1 MANAGFSH
9 SEAFLQWIW
18 ENMLFN
24 FSELNTSSGKSLTV
38 FNPGTLNTSDGPD
51 FKAAHLEIDGI
62 RWFGDVEI
70 HTHSSLWNS
79 HGHHSDT
86 NFNSV
91 VLHVVVE
98 DATPKAITTENGSR
112 PFTLNL
118 YPHLSQ
124 KIQHFLHSFEQPST
138 LPCASGLHFISEK
151 AFYQQ
156 LEKAHTEYFEKK
168 SNDFLSFFDPTLTTS
183 KAWKQALIIS
193 IWDGLG
199 ISHNRRAMQ
208 ETARRLL
215 KHGIHKTPQKTL
227 DKAYQIA
234 GIHNQ
239 SSDILWNF
247 KSIRPASHPKNRIRE
262 AVLITHQVINEPFEH
277 FLETGA
283 IHLWAHWLDE
293 CSLNHTNRFKILF
306 GTVYLPAIYLLGN
319 LLASKKI
326 SEQAYQSWRQLKT
339 PVPAPLLKKFAPLDL
354 EDNSYRKKL
363 GAVHQLKAYCR
374 PGKCSECFV
383 LKKAIES

>member
-1 MANAGFSH
+1 VADAGFTH

-24 FSELNTSSGKSLTV
+24 FTELKTTSGKDLTV

-51 FKAAHLEIDGI
+51 FKAAHLEIDGV

-70 HTHSSLWNS
+70 HTQSSLWKS
-79 HGHHSDT
+79 HGHHSDS
-86 NFNSV
+86 NYNSV

-98 DATPKAITTENGSR
+98 KAVPKSVTTENGSR

-118 YPHLSQ
+118 HPYLSQ
-124 KIQHFLHSFEQPST
+124 KIKQFLHSFKQPSA

-156 LEKAHTEYFEKK
+156 LEKAHTEYFERKT
-168 SNDFLSFFDPTLTTS
+168 NDFLTFYDPDLIPS
-183 KAWKQALIIS
+183 KAWKQALVIS

-199 ISHNRRAMQ
+199 ISHNRQAMQ

-215 KHGIHKTPQKTL
+215 QQGIHKTPQKTL
-227 DKAYQIA
+227 DHAYQIA
-234 GIHNQ
+234 GFASQ
-239 SSDILWNF
+239 QSDISWNL
-247 KSIRPASHPKNRIRE
+247 KSVRPANHPKNRIRE
-262 AVLITHQVINEPFEH
+262 AVLLTHQVMQEPFGH
-277 FLETGA
+277 FLETESVQ
-283 IHLWAHWLDE
+283 LWSNWLE
-293 CSLNHTNRFKILF
+293 AATLNFTIRFKVLF

-319 LLASKKI
+319 LLASKQI
-326 SEQAYQSWRQLKT
+326 SEQAYETWNQLKT
-339 PVPAPLLKKFAPLDL
+339 PVPASLLKKFTHLDL